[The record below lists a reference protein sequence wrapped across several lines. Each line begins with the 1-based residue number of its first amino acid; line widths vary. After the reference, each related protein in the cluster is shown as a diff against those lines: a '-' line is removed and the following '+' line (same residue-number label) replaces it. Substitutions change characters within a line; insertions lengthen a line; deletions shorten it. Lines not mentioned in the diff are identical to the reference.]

1 MVTIFELLL
10 PRRPVSLQA
19 KRLQPWKIYA
29 RAEASR
35 VWRTQPAAAEA
46 FRLTLVYL
54 CNTSP
59 VDIDNIIKPI
69 QDALETVVYPA
80 DELIT
85 DVDSH
90 RRLFTEPFDL
100 TTLPTLLIQGIA
112 QQQECVYV
120 RVQAGPIK
128 PIADYL

>member
-1 MVTIFELLL
+1 MVTIFEFLI

-19 KRLQPWKIYA
+19 KLLQAWKAYV

-35 VWRTQPAAAEA
+35 AWNANPATAEA

-54 CNTSP
+54 CNSSP

-69 QDALETVVYPA
+69 QDALETIVYPV

-90 RRLFTEPFDL
+90 RRVFTEPFDL
-100 TTLPTLLIQGIA
+100 TTLPALLIQGIA

-120 RVQAGPIK
+120 RVQAGAVQPIEY
-128 PIADYL
+128 YL

>member
-1 MVTIFELLL
+1 MVTIFEFLLA
-10 PRRPVSLQA
+10 RRPVSLQA
-19 KRLQPWKIYA
+19 KRLQAWKTYVRTEAA
-29 RAEASR
+29 RFWANAPSDAES
-35 VWRTQPAAAEA
+35 

-54 CNTSP
+54 CNDSP

-90 RRLFTEPFDL
+90 RRLFTGPFDL
-100 TTLPTLLIQGIA
+100 TALPSLLIQGIA
-112 QQQECVYV
+112 QQRECVYV
-120 RVQAGPIK
+120 RVQAGATQAIEN
-128 PIADYL
+128 YL

>member
-10 PRRPVSLQA
+10 PRRPLSLQA
-19 KRLQPWKIYA
+19 KKLQAWKAYV
-29 RAEASR
+29 RAEAARRWTIPPSN
-35 VWRTQPAAAEA
+35 AAA
-46 FRLTLVYL
+46 FQLTLVYL

-90 RRLFTEPFDL
+90 RRLFTDPFDL
-100 TTLPTLLIQGIA
+100 TTLPPLLIQGIA
-112 QQQECVYV
+112 RQQECVYV
-120 RVQAGPIK
+120 RVQAGPAN
-128 PIADYL
+128 PINLYI